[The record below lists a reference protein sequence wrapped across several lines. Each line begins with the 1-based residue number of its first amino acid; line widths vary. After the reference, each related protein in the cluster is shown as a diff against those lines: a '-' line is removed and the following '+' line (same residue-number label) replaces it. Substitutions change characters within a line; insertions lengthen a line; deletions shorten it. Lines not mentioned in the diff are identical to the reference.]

1 MGILTRLADY
11 INIIDELLYRTAFG
25 SVVILTAFWIL
36 SIIFSSYILPT
47 MLKYTSRTETNIDNK
62 LILATGPPIRVLLL
76 VVGIYLALL
85 NLPLSLAMDSFLH
98 RCFRTIIIIILA
110 WTANNI
116 TGSDSVL
123 SDKLKAKFQLD
134 SLLIPLFSKMIKFV
148 IIAMAIV
155 LAAHEWGYDVNG
167 FIAGLGLGGLAFA
180 LAAKDAL
187 ANIFGGI
194 VILMEKPFAID
205 DWVQTPS
212 VEGTV
217 EEITFRS
224 TRFRTFAHALVTVPN
239 SSLANE
245 PITNWSRMGKR
256 RVTFNLSIDYA
267 GPRAKIE
274 KCIQEIR
281 NILKVHPKI
290 HPETIL
296 VYLENININSLDIL
310 IYFFTKT
317 TDWEEYL
324 AIKEEVNFKILDI
337 LAQENIPLA
346 FPGRHIYS
354 DISVGER
361 IISR

>member
-1 MGILTRLADY
+1 LEILTQLTDY
-11 INIIDELLYRTAFG
+11 INIIDEPLYRTAFG
-25 SVVILTAFWIL
+25 SIVIFAAFWIL
-36 SIIFSSYILPT
+36 SIIFSRCILPT
-47 MLKYTSRTETNIDNK
+47 MLKYTSRTETPIDNK
-62 LILATGPPIRVLLL
+62 LLLASEKPIRVLLIIS
-76 VVGIYLALL
+76 GIYLALL
-85 NLPLSLAMDSFLH
+85 YLPLSLSLDSFLH
-98 RCFRTIIIIILA
+98 RCFRSMIIIILA
-110 WTANNI
+110 WEANNI
-116 TGSDSVL
+116 TGTDSIF
-123 SDKLKAKFQLD
+123 SEELKAKFQLD
-134 SLLIPLFSKMIKFV
+134 SLLIPLFSKIIKFI

-194 VILMEKPFAID
+194 VILMEKPFTID
-205 DWVQTPS
+205 DWVETPS

-217 EEITFRS
+217 EDISFRS
-224 TRFRTFAHALVTVPN
+224 TRFRTFTQALVTVPN
-239 SSLANE
+239 STLANE
-245 PITNWSRMGKR
+245 PISNWSRMGKR

-281 NILKVHPKI
+281 NILKVHPEI

-317 TDWEEYL
+317 TNGEEYL
-324 AIKEEVNFKILDI
+324 AIKEDVNFKILDI
-337 LAQENIPLA
+337 LAQENLSLA

-354 DISVGER
+354 EIPVGER